1 MPCIAPR
8 ARPLLLHGSLITF
21 RRRCGKASCHCV
33 SGDAHESPAFTY
45 SDAGRTKTATLS
57 ETEVAEVAAAV
68 ARYEAARGELEAAA
82 LAGVA
87 VLRARR
93 AAKSTKGKRR

>member
-21 RRRCGKASCHCV
+21 RRRCGKASCRCV

-45 SDAGRTKTATLS
+45 TDAGRTKTVTLS
-57 ETEVAEVAAAV
+57 EAEVAEVSAAV
-68 ARYEAARGELEAAA
+68 ARYEAARAELEAAA

-87 VLRARR
+87 ALRARR
-93 AAKSTKGKRR
+93 AANSPKGERR